1 MWKKP
6 LLLTCFLLFYH
17 ALSPHAQAS
26 DLMLNEI
33 MPKVGTGEKEWVEIY
48 NNTNSDIDLT
58 NWSIQ
63 EKTASTGNFVTY
75 TISDKVLPSQ
85 SLCYYEF
92 SSSKLNDTGDT
103 VNLNFNDTIQ
113 DSYTYTD
120 SAIDKTFSR
129 IPDGG
134 EWVTDSEP
142 TKTLTS
148 CNNLA
153 TTIPTPTPTPTP
165 TTTSSPTPS
174 STPTPTATPT
184 PSPSSS
190 FTISNIPSQIT
201 TDQSF
206 TAKVELTIS
215 GNPDTVYYLKGAF
228 KKTGGTR
235 YFGLTKKDG
244 NWIEYGDDYSE
255 QYQIT
260 TDHNSS
266 WSGNLEIKPDIY
278 DKDYKGSGD
287 YIFKVGRL
295 TASGSSPTWSNEA
308 AIKLNTGQDEITI
321 QTSGTSSAAPSI
333 ETSLDSSS
341 AVLAAES
348 EYVVSSDSSDIT
360 ATSSEEA
367 TPVKVAGEKTNKPNY
382 IVIIGSVLVFS
393 GIGSITYL
401 YFKNKVKF

>member
-1 MWKKP
+1 MLYP
-6 LLLTCFLLFYH
+6 RVCSLIVLFTFLVVPRIAQALTVTISNVPSTVTDQVFDINVVVNGAQPATNYIRALFYPLNTYH
-17 ALSPHAQAS
+17 YFGYTFNGSDFVNSSDYTHYLPITIDSSGNWSGVIQA
-26 DLMLNEI
+26 
-33 MPKVGTGEKEWVEIY
+33 K
-48 NNTNSDIDLT
+48 IDLL
-58 NWSIQ
+58 SSYFLGSGSDYGFKIRRY
-63 EKTASTGNFVTY
+63 TG
-75 TISDKVLPSQ
+75 
-85 SLCYYEF
+85 
-92 SSSKLNDTGDT
+92 
-103 VNLNFNDTIQ
+103 
-113 DSYTYTD
+113 
-120 SAIDKTFSR
+120 
-129 IPDGG
+129 GG
-134 EWVTDSEP
+134 SPTDSEEYIV
-142 TKTLTS
+142 TFAAQTS
-148 CNNLA
+148 SS
-153 TTIPTPTPTPTP
+153 ISPTPTPSA
-165 TTTSSPTPS
+165 TSSPTPS

-215 GNPDTVYYLKGAF
+215 GNPNTVYYLKGAF

-295 TASGSSPTWSNEA
+295 TVSGSSPTWSNEA
-308 AIKLNTGQDEITI
+308 AIKLNNGADETTI
-321 QTSGTSSAAPSI
+321 PTSGTSSAAPPI

-348 EYVVSSDSSDIT
+348 EYVVSSDSSDI
-360 ATSSEEA
+360 APTSSEEA